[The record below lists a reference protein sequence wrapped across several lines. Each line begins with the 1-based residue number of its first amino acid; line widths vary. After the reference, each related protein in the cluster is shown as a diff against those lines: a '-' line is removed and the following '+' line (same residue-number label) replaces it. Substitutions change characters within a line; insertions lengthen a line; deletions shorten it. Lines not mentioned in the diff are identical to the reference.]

1 LDRRIKLLKFLSTS
15 AALIFLFVSS
25 ALAQTGSTG
34 ACAAD
39 IKKACANVEPGG
51 GRIATCVKENL
62 TNLSDACKRRFA
74 EVAAAVNACRA
85 DAEKQCSTIT
95 RYIQK
100 VACIK
105 DALTGS
111 DATGDTECPPSALM
125 RQIWWVEEGRIS
137 GSS

>member
-1 LDRRIKLLKFLSTS
+1 MLKVLSTS

-25 ALAQTGSTG
+25 AMAQTGSTG

-39 IKKACANVEPGG
+39 IKKSCANVEPGG

-85 DAEKQCSTIT
+85 DAEKQCSTVT

-105 DALTGS
+105 DALTNLG
-111 DATGDTECPPSALM
+111 DDCKAATASVVT
-125 RQIWWVEEGRIS
+125 RKQ
-137 GSS
+137 